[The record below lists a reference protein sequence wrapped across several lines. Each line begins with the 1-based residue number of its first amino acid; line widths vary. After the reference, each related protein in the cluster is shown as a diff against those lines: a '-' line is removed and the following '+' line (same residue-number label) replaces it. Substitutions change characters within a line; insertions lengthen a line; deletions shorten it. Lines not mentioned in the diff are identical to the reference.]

1 MLEMMGQFC
10 GFVQVNAE
18 KALLNSRETPAN
30 SNGQRISARKKK
42 AKHNTKH
49 KCERT
54 VRKSQIAV
62 FAVNVEGT
70 KSRKTRHDA

>member
-18 KALLNSRETPAN
+18 KALSNSRETPAN
-30 SNGQRISARKKK
+30 SNGQRISVRKKK

-49 KCERT
+49 K
-54 VRKSQIAV
+54 
-62 FAVNVEGT
+62 
-70 KSRKTRHDA
+70 